1 MTLARSFTKKL
12 KRGLS
17 IRSSTILEKPGRPT
31 ISLPLERL
39 ADDPT
44 ADVVKRHTLYQQD
57 VAAVSPSS
65 PTSSSST
72 AFSSPTSSRA
82 SSSSRSSYN
91 SGDECYFT
99 APVKFEKRV
108 SFQVR
113 KVIPRRASAAS
124 TDSSVYAADGELPP
138 PFEDDEH
145 IMQQM
150 GKFRFSA
157 AEYIQEIEGTPMI
170 LVDGK
175 LYL

>member
-1 MTLARSFTKKL
+1 
-12 KRGLS
+12 
-17 IRSSTILEKPGRPT
+17 
-31 ISLPLERL
+31 
-39 ADDPT
+39 
-44 ADVVKRHTLYQQD
+44 
-57 VAAVSPSS
+57 
-65 PTSSSST
+65 
-72 AFSSPTSSRA
+72 
-82 SSSSRSSYN
+82 
-91 SGDECYFT
+91 
-99 APVKFEKRV
+99 VKFEKRV